1 MNNMK
6 ILYFDR
12 IEVSELELLE
22 LAKVKLWNYG
32 KKLIWLRKVE
42 QFWSYK
48 FTRNSNFKQKKQK
61 ENYKLKNNI

>member
-22 LAKVKLWNYG
+22 LAKVKLWNYS

-48 FTRNSNFKQKKQK
+48 FTRNPNFKQKKQK
-61 ENYKLKNNI
+61 ENYKLKNSI